1 MPMELCLE
9 QTSEDL
15 CFSSMNNSL
24 DGCNIKYYFQLLD
37 TLLRYYPRCQQ
48 MHFWRGFVEFVALLA
63 SVQLLLFLFY
73 DRNTM
78 QSILISEGNTLP
90 TNSFI
95 LKEVLEQT
103 NEYVKE
109 SSIVV

>member
-1 MPMELCLE
+1 MSMELCLE

-48 MHFWRGFVEFVALLA
+48 MHFVEFIALLA
-63 SVQLLLFLFY
+63 SAQLLLFLFY
-73 DRNTM
+73 HRNTM
-78 QSILISEGNTLP
+78 QSILINKCNTLP
-90 TNSFI
+90 TNPFI
-95 LKEVLEQT
+95 LKEVLEQK
-103 NEYVKE
+103 NENVKE